1 MRTARPHLCVA
12 GALVV
17 FTGLISIPHMAA
29 AREKTSL
36 AEAPRQAVPMHSY
49 LGSYLA
55 GRVARGLND
64 TDLAVH
70 FYRSALKRAPRD
82 PRIIERSFLME
93 ATEGNWAAAT
103 KVARRL
109 VKQQPKHRLA
119 RFLLGISAFKR
130 GRYKQ
135 ADKHLKLAAVGPI
148 GELTS
153 ALARAWVAEPGKV

>member
-17 FTGLISIPHMAA
+17 FTGLISSPSMAA

-36 AEAPRQAVPMHSY
+36 AEVPRAAVPMHSY

-103 KVARRL
+103 KVPA
-109 VKQQPKHRLA
+109 
-119 RFLLGISAFKR
+119 
-130 GRYKQ
+130 
-135 ADKHLKLAAVGPI
+135 
-148 GELTS
+148 
-153 ALARAWVAEPGKV
+153 